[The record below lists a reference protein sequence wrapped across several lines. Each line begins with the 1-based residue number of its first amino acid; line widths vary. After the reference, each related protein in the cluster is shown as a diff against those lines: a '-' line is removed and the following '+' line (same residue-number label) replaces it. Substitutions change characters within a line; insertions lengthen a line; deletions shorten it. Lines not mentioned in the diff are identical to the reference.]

1 MLTLKD
7 LPIGKTATVKTV
19 GGDGSLRQHL
29 LDMGI
34 IPEADVTMVKYAPMG
49 DPVELRIHSYE
60 LTLRLADAERI
71 EIENIRDTKV
81 EKHTLL
87 PRNDKEE
94 YSSSRTWGGRKV
106 PYKGNR
112 KSTSRWYSIDFCTSR
127 KSELWKNYTF

>member
-87 PRNDKEE
+87 PRNDKKNIPHPDL
-94 YSSSRTWGGRKV
+94 GGRKV